1 MLKNNNRQIVRR
13 LADRSMKSNRR
24 RTMLL
29 FLAIVLSSF
38 MIFSVFTVG
47 ITYFKA
53 HQIQTIRLNGADFD
67 AIMYG
72 ITPEQMEKCKN
83 NPDIAEVGTIAICGP
98 VTETEKDDTVNSVFI
113 YADDVYWNKMMKPAR
128 EWVKGSYPD
137 QINEVMVTEEALEEG
152 GLEGL
157 GIGDSFTV
165 VYEDGK
171 GKSHTGKFMISGMWD
186 GYGTKSALY
195 VSQKFYEESGYEI
208 SSAAYGRAFMNFNK
222 KFITGQEQDSF
233 IDSMNL
239 GKQQRVFFTGESS
252 YSIPVYLGLAG
263 LILIIC
269 FCAYLLIYNIL
280 YLSVSENV
288 RFYGLLQTIGMTGGQ
303 IRKFIKWQMCMI
315 GGEGILCGILIGS
328 AVSFGIVPVIV
339 KAIGIRKD
347 FIEITFQFWV
357 FFLAVLL
364 TGVTIWA
371 GSRKPIRQASEI
383 SPVEALGYRP
393 IKGRKK
399 LKKGKRGRLL
409 LRMAREQITKDR
421 KKSIIIMLSLAVV
434 LSVFLCMV
442 TLLKSQGA
450 RTMVNNYMDMDLV
463 IQNDTVKKEDQN
475 KWSQIFTPELLE
487 KIKDNER
494 IKEVHPMWSAQIM
507 VPWEPEFADVWMKE
521 FYAMWMTIPYEQDLK
536 EYKEHPE
543 NFGSFLIGIDDTEF
557 NELNETMEK
566 PVDREKFLSGDTCIL
581 YRNSLDFTNDDFKG
595 KRVTCAEYGNAENT
609 RSFEIAGLTDE
620 SYYVGSLLGTP
631 PIIIVSDQVVKDFVD
646 DPLIDKVGIRYR
658 EEYDEKA
665 EEEMLS
671 LMDQGEYKKAYS
683 YESKIEERAYIEK
696 SQGNKIEIGVGI
708 TLILGLIGILNY
720 INTVIGNVQNRQTEL
735 AILESVGMTEH
746 QLDKML
752 MYEGM
757 FLAFGSVLITGTA
770 GLGIT
775 YLIFQSVN
783 YMGASFTV
791 PFIPVITEVMSVMII
806 CTVIPVITRKS
817 MSRKQS
823 VIERIKGQ
831 D

>member
-1 MLKNNNRQIVRR
+1 
-13 LADRSMKSNRR
+13 
-24 RTMLL
+24 
-29 FLAIVLSSF
+29 
-38 MIFSVFTVG
+38 
-47 ITYFKA
+47 
-53 HQIQTIRLNGADFD
+53 
-67 AIMYG
+67 
-72 ITPEQMEKCKN
+72 
-83 NPDIAEVGTIAICGP
+83 
-98 VTETEKDDTVNSVFI
+98 
-113 YADDVYWNKMMKPAR
+113 
-128 EWVKGSYPD
+128 
-137 QINEVMVTEEALEEG
+137 
-152 GLEGL
+152 
-157 GIGDSFTV
+157 
-165 VYEDGK
+165 
-171 GKSHTGKFMISGMWD
+171 
-186 GYGTKSALY
+186 
-195 VSQKFYEESGYEI
+195 
-208 SSAAYGRAFMNFNK
+208 
-222 KFITGQEQDSF
+222 
-233 IDSMNL
+233 
-239 GKQQRVFFTGESS
+239 
-252 YSIPVYLGLAG
+252 
-263 LILIIC
+263 
-269 FCAYLLIYNIL
+269 
-280 YLSVSENV
+280 
-288 RFYGLLQTIGMTGGQ
+288 
-303 IRKFIKWQMCMI
+303 
-315 GGEGILCGILIGS
+315 
-328 AVSFGIVPVIV
+328 
-339 KAIGIRKD
+339 
-347 FIEITFQFWV
+347 
-357 FFLAVLL
+357 
-364 TGVTIWA
+364 
-371 GSRKPIRQASEI
+371 
-383 SPVEALGYRP
+383 
-393 IKGRKK
+393 
-399 LKKGKRGRLL
+399 
-409 LRMAREQITKDR
+409 
-421 KKSIIIMLSLAVV
+421 
-434 LSVFLCMV
+434 
-442 TLLKSQGA
+442 
-450 RTMVNNYMDMDLV
+450 
-463 IQNDTVKKEDQN
+463 
-475 KWSQIFTPELLE
+475 
-487 KIKDNER
+487 
-494 IKEVHPMWSAQIM
+494 
-507 VPWEPEFADVWMKE
+507 
-521 FYAMWMTIPYEQDLK
+521 MWMTIPYEQDLK

-696 SQGNKIEIGVGI
+696 SQGNKMEIGVGI

-791 PFIPVITEVMSVMII
+791 PFIPVITEVLSVMII